1 MTKLEELKNMVKA
14 WKPSRSI
21 TMAYEICDFLYEN
34 LDLGEDDDEHQS

>member
-1 MTKLEELKNMVKA
+1 MTKLEELKKMVKA

-34 LDLGEDDDEHQS
+34 LDLGEDEDEHQG

>member
-14 WKPSRSI
+14 WKPSRGI

>member
-1 MTKLEELKNMVKA
+1 MTKLEELKKMVKA

-34 LDLGEDDDEHQS
+34 LDLEDEDEAQE